1 MEKFLGLEY
10 EDIAEREQYI
20 KDNADS
26 IENMGNIISRMKAE
40 NITIYDGEID
50 KEQQAHM
57 SQINALFYVRLPQKQ
72 QHTEILA
79 RLSMLDGI
87 ISIEEV

>member
-1 MEKFLGLEY
+1 
-10 EDIAEREQYI
+10 
-20 KDNADS
+20 
-26 IENMGNIISRMKAE
+26 MKAE
-40 NITIYDGEID
+40 DITIYDVEID
-50 KEQQAHM
+50 KQQQAHM